1 MKIVENEN
9 YPKYLTKKRKLILSQ
24 PKKLI
29 SIGIILIGFGIY
41 GFEEG
46 FYNMNKLFF
55 FLSTMISIAF
65 LFSKLFS
72 IVFTRI
78 ISKNDLISLL
88 FLTIFTSIINVYW
101 FGLNA
106 LYSSFIGGLILS
118 IIITSIIAWEKF
130 TSEYQD

>member
-9 YPKYLTKKRKLILSQ
+9 YPKYLNKKGKLILSQ
-24 PKKLI
+24 TKKLI
-29 SIGIILIGFGIY
+29 GIGIILIGFGIY

-65 LFSKLFS
+65 LFSKVCS
-72 IVFTRI
+72 IIFTRVI
-78 ISKNDLISLL
+78 YKNDLISLL
-88 FLTIFTSIINVYW
+88 FLTTLTSIINLYW

-106 LYSSFIGGLILS
+106 LHSSFIGGLVLS
-118 IIITSIIAWEKF
+118 IIITSIVAWGKF
-130 TSEYQD
+130 TSEFQD

>member
-9 YPKYLTKKRKLILSQ
+9 YPKYLNKKGKLILSQ
-24 PKKLI
+24 TKKII

-41 GFEEG
+41 GFAEG

-65 LFSKLFS
+65 LFSKLCS
-72 IVFTRI
+72 IIFTRV

-88 FLTIFTSIINVYW
+88 FLTILTSIINLYW

-106 LYSSFIGGLILS
+106 LHSSFIGGLVLS
-118 IIITSIIAWEKF
+118 IIITSIIAWE
-130 TSEYQD
+130 